1 MVAHALLP
9 CWSRIPPWTE
19 TAAVA
24 VCLVTVLS
32 AAERRPAAQ
41 VCILDGNK
49 YNARCREVG
58 EQRLEILEECEVLH
72 NQKRDPLLHSS
83 ACKNDYHH
91 PQACAS
97 PPLPFFCSR
106 LCCLCSLELSRD
118 RSQTGAQTAPGV
130 SRATWVVATAML
142 WLGYSAWMGY

>member
-1 MVAHALLP
+1 MLGAAQL
-9 CWSRIPPWTE
+9 
-19 TAAVA
+19 TAV
-24 VCLVTVLS
+24 
-32 AAERRPAAQ
+32 RRHQ

-91 PQACAS
+91 PQA
-97 PPLPFFCSR
+97 R
-106 LCCLCSLELSRD
+106 LCSSLRWKQSTESVHFSLHRVQAGTSTVAAFETMHRYNVRLRFDVPDGGTPRSGSR
-118 RSQTGAQTAPGV
+118 GA
-130 SRATWVVATAML
+130 
-142 WLGYSAWMGY
+142 

>member
-1 MVAHALLP
+1 MEPYQEARSCPVTTPPKPVA
-9 CWSRIPPWTE
+9 
-19 TAAVA
+19 AAVY
-24 VCLVTVLS
+24 VWSSSCQDPHYESWGNIGPRLTH
-32 AAERRPAAQ
+32 Q

-91 PQACAS
+91 PQARCH
-97 PPLPFFCSR
+97 LM
-106 LCCLCSLELSRD
+106 
-118 RSQTGAQTAPGV
+118 
-130 SRATWVVATAML
+130 WN
-142 WLGYSAWMGY
+142 

>member
-1 MVAHALLP
+1 V
-9 CWSRIPPWTE
+9 RIFLTDQKWR
-19 TAAVA
+19 
-24 VCLVTVLS
+24 
-32 AAERRPAAQ
+32 AERVHVPMQ

-91 PQACAS
+91 PQARDPS
-97 PPLPFFCSR
+97 
-106 LCCLCSLELSRD
+106 SLWFSC
-118 RSQTGAQTAPGV
+118 
-130 SRATWVVATAML
+130 
-142 WLGYSAWMGY
+142 

>member
-1 MVAHALLP
+1 MSPHL
-9 CWSRIPPWTE
+9 SHPPRT
-19 TAAVA
+19 
-24 VCLVTVLS
+24 
-32 AAERRPAAQ
+32 AQ

-91 PQACAS
+91 PQARFWLPRTALHFCPS
-97 PPLPFFCSR
+97 PLFCLKNNDIHVADSR
-106 LCCLCSLELSRD
+106 
-118 RSQTGAQTAPGV
+118 
-130 SRATWVVATAML
+130 
-142 WLGYSAWMGY
+142 

>member
-1 MVAHALLP
+1 M
-9 CWSRIPPWTE
+9 
-19 TAAVA
+19 
-24 VCLVTVLS
+24 
-32 AAERRPAAQ
+32 Q

-91 PQACAS
+91 PQARDPS
-97 PPLPFFCSR
+97 
-106 LCCLCSLELSRD
+106 SLWFSC
-118 RSQTGAQTAPGV
+118 
-130 SRATWVVATAML
+130 
-142 WLGYSAWMGY
+142 